1 MLPGR
6 TTALARAPTR
16 PAASCAGARVAFSD
30 VAVFLALLWPTLQ
43 SLFPTFKAEL
53 YAQSGSVAA
62 PASVSFKAGGFAVLP
77 DASAWSTRQI
87 YTSREALE
95 GLLRKLVLALP
106 NVEARVGTVTGF
118 TASDDRRRVT
128 AVHVRRGDS
137 TNEVVEVAALIDA
150 SGTTNGSIGWLR
162 KAGFQ
167 APVKRTYECVGEH
180 GDELTVQ
187 PSRSLYIVHVPHD
200 TSDDRQV

>member
-1 MLPGR
+1 MGYN
-6 TTALARAPTR
+6 
-16 PAASCAGARVAFSD
+16 AAKGEYTDMIAAGILD
-30 VAVFLALLWPTLQ
+30 PL
-43 SLFPTFKAEL
+43 K
-53 YAQSGSVAA
+53 
-62 PASVSFKAGGFAVLP
+62 
-77 DASAWSTRQI
+77 
-87 YTSREALE
+87 
-95 GLLRKLVLALP
+95 
-106 NVEARVGTVTGF
+106 
-118 TASDDRRRVT
+118 
-128 AVHVRRGDS
+128 
-137 TNEVVEVAALIDA
+137 VVKTALIDA